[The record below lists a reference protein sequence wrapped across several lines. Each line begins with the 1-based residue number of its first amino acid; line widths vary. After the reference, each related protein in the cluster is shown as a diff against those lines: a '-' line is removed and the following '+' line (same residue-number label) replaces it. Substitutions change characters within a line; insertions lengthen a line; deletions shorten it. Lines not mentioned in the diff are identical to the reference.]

1 MCWQR
6 RGFAGNRGILAA
18 MDAPSSA
25 DGSGAATAADSESP
39 ESPPGAGAGELP
51 PYRYNAQMAN
61 EIELRWQE
69 RWRSQG
75 TYHTPLRPMA
85 SAPRGPKLNG
95 PPADSHDADARKLF
109 IMDMFPYP
117 SGSGLHVGHPLG
129 YIGTDVYARFKRM
142 CGYVVLHPMGYD
154 AFGLPAE
161 EHARQ
166 TGEHPRIN
174 TEQNIANMSRQ
185 LARLGLGHDDQRSL
199 ATTDVEY
206 YRWTQWIF
214 LQIFNSWYDSEVHK
228 ARPIAELIELFE
240 TGRKATTSGASW
252 GDMDDV
258 ERRIELDE
266 HRLAYLGEAPVNWCP
281 ALGTVL
287 ANEEVTNEG
296 RSDRG
301 NHPVFRR
308 PMKQW
313 MMRIT
318 AYADRLLADLDR
330 VDWFESVKIMQRNW
344 IGRSEGAV
352 ISFATEAVPDGSGP
366 AIEVFTTRPD
376 TIYGTTAMLLAPE
389 HPLVDKLVA
398 DEWPSGTD
406 PRLTGGAATPREAL
420 SAYRAQA
427 AAMTDLQRQTER
439 DKTGVWL
446 GVNCHVPTTGEPV
459 PVFVADYVLIDYG
472 TGAVMSVPGEDQ
484 RDWDFSEKFGLPIMR
499 TVAPPPDFDGE
510 AYDGPGLAVNSDFL
524 NGMAKA
530 DAIEAICDWL
540 EDQGCG
546 RRTVTYKLRDW
557 LFSRQRYWGE
567 PIPIVFDE
575 TGLPLAVPES
585 QLPVELPELIDWAPR
600 ALDESSDPEPPLGR
614 ATEWAIATY
623 DLGDGERTYSRELS
637 TMPQWAGSCWYYLR
651 YLDPTND
658 DVLVDPDVER
668 YWMADAAGGV
678 GGVDLYVGGV
688 EHAVLHLLYARFWHK
703 VLYDLGHV
711 SGPEPFGR
719 LYNQGYIQAAAY
731 QDERGVYVEASEV
744 VERDGKFFHEDSE
757 VTRHFGKMGKSLR
770 NAVTPDDIYGAY
782 GADTLRT
789 YEMFMGP
796 LDQGR
801 PWETHSVI
809 GSHRLLQRVWR
820 NLVDEQTGELS
831 VSETEPDA
839 DLERLLH
846 RTIASV
852 TDAMSDLRFNSAIAR
867 ITELN
872 NELTRRGG
880 PTPRPVADVLVRL
893 LAPLV
898 PHLAEELWEKLGK
911 SETVV
916 YATFPQAD
924 PALLVAETIEVPVQV
939 NGKVRSRITVDAAIS
954 NDDLQ
959 AAALA
964 DERIA
969 QLTAGNDIRRVVT
982 VPGKLVNI
990 VLA

>member
-1 MCWQR
+1 
-6 RGFAGNRGILAA
+6 
-18 MDAPSSA
+18 
-25 DGSGAATAADSESP
+25 
-39 ESPPGAGAGELP
+39 
-51 PYRYNAQMAN
+51 
-61 EIELRWQE
+61 
-69 RWRSQG
+69 
-75 TYHTPLRPMA
+75 
-85 SAPRGPKLNG
+85 
-95 PPADSHDADARKLF
+95 
-109 IMDMFPYP
+109 MDMFPYP

-214 LQIFNSWYDSEVHK
+214 LQIFNSWYDTEADK

-344 IGRSEGAV
+344 IGRSEGAF

-406 PRLTGGAATPREAL
+406 PRWTGGAATPREAL

-614 ATEWAIATY
+614 ATEWATATY

-744 VERDGKFFHEDSE
+744 VERDGKFFHKDSE

-898 PHLAEELWEKLGK
+898 PHLAEELWEKLGHN
-911 SETVV
+911 ETVV

>member
-1 MCWQR
+1 MSGR
-6 RGFAGNRGILAA
+6 RGILAA

-25 DGSGAATAADSESP
+25 DGSAAAPTAESESQP
-39 ESPPGAGAGELP
+39 SAAGELP

-69 RWRSQG
+69 RWRVEG

-85 SAPRGPKLNG
+85 SAPRGPQLSG
-95 PPADSHDADARKLF
+95 SPAHQKKLF

-214 LQIFNSWYDSEVHK
+214 LQIFNSWYDSEADK

-252 GDMDDV
+252 GDMNDV
-258 ERRIELDE
+258 ERRLELDE

-344 IGRSEGAV
+344 IGRSEGAF
-352 ISFATEAVPDGSGP
+352 ISFAAEAGRADAAGPGP

-406 PRLTGGAATPREAL
+406 PRWTGGAATPREAL
-420 SAYRAQA
+420 DAYRATA

-446 GVNCHVPTTGEPV
+446 GVSCHVPTTGKPV

-484 RDWDFSEKFGLPIMR
+484 RDWDFSVKFGLPIMR

-540 EDQGCG
+540 EDHGCG

-567 PIPIVFDE
+567 PFPIVFDE

-614 ATEWAIATY
+614 ATQWATATY

-668 YWMADAAGGV
+668 YWMADEAGGV

-770 NAVTPDDIYGAY
+770 NAVTPDDIYSAY

-820 NLVDEQTGELS
+820 NLVDEHTGELT
-831 VSETEPDA
+831 VSQTEPDA
-839 DLERLLH
+839 DLERMLH
-846 RTIASV
+846 HTIASV

-880 PTPRPVADVLVRL
+880 PTPRPIADVLVRL

-898 PHLAEELWEKLGK
+898 PHLAEELWEKLGHA
-911 SETVV
+911 ETVV
-916 YATFPQAD
+916 YAPFPQAD

-969 QLTAGNDIRRVVT
+969 QLTASNDIRRVVT

>member
-1 MCWQR
+1 
-6 RGFAGNRGILAA
+6 
-18 MDAPSSA
+18 
-25 DGSGAATAADSESP
+25 
-39 ESPPGAGAGELP
+39 
-51 PYRYNAQMAN
+51 MAN

-69 RWRSQG
+69 RWRAEG
-75 TYHTPLRPMA
+75 TYRTPNPGT
-85 SAPRGPKLNG
+85 S
-95 PPADSHDADARKLF
+95 PADPATNKNKLF

-166 TGEHPRIN
+166 TGEHPRVN

-199 ATTDVEY
+199 ATTDVAY

-214 LQIFNSWYDSEVHK
+214 LQIFNSWYDTDAQR

-240 TGRKATTSGASW
+240 KGQKATTSGAVWAGMS
-252 GDMDDV
+252 DV
-258 ERRIELDE
+258 ERRTELDE

-330 VDWFESVKIMQRNW
+330 VDWFESVKLMQRNW
-344 IGRSEGAV
+344 IGRSEGAY
-352 ISFATEAVPDGSGP
+352 ISFATDAEPGSSGPAISNANSSGP

-389 HPLVDKLVA
+389 HPLVDELVA
-398 DEWPSGTD
+398 DVWPSGTD
-406 PRLTGGAATPREAL
+406 QRWTGGAATPREAL
-420 SAYRAQA
+420 DAYRAQA

-446 GVNCHVPTTGEPV
+446 GVNCRVPTSGAPV

-484 RDWDFSEKFGLPIMR
+484 RDWDFSVRFGLPIMR
-499 TVAPPPDFDGE
+499 TVQPPPDFDGE
-510 AYDGPGLAVNSDFL
+510 AYDGPGPAINSDFL
-524 NGMAKA
+524 NGLEKA
-530 DAIEAICDWL
+530 DAIDAICGWL
-540 EDQGCG
+540 DERGCG

-567 PIPIVFDE
+567 PFPIVFDE
-575 TGLPLAVPES
+575 TGLALAVPES
-585 QLPVELPELIDWAPR
+585 ELPVELPELIDWAPR
-600 ALDESSDPEPPLGR
+600 ALDESSEPEPPLGR
-614 ATEWAIATY
+614 ATEWATATY
-623 DLGDGERTYSRELS
+623 DLGDGARTYRRELS

-651 YLDPTND
+651 YLDPAND
-658 DVLVDPDVER
+658 EALVNPEVER
-668 YWMADAAGGV
+668 YWMADPDGGV

-731 QDERGVYVEASEV
+731 QDSRGVYVEASEV
-744 VERDGKFFHEDSE
+744 VERDGTFFWGDVE

-770 NAVTPDDIYGAY
+770 NAVTPDDIYSAY

-820 NLVDEQTGELS
+820 SLVDEETGEIT
-831 VSETEPDA
+831 VADVEPDA
-839 DLERLLH
+839 DLERLVH
-846 RTIASV
+846 RTIDAV

-880 PTPRPVADVLVRL
+880 ATPRSVADVLVRL

-898 PHLAEELWEKLGK
+898 PHLAEELWSKLGNTT
-911 SETVV
+911 TVV
-916 YATFPQAD
+916 YAPFPQAD
-924 PALLVAETIEVPVQV
+924 PALLAAELIEVPVQV
-939 NGKVRSRITVDAAIS
+939 NGKVRSRITVDAGIS
-954 NDDLQ
+954 PADLE
-959 AAALA
+959 AAAKA

-969 QLTAGNDIRRVVT
+969 QLTAGADIRRVVT

>member
-1 MCWQR
+1 
-6 RGFAGNRGILAA
+6 
-18 MDAPSSA
+18 
-25 DGSGAATAADSESP
+25 
-39 ESPPGAGAGELP
+39 
-51 PYRYNAQMAN
+51 MAN

-69 RWRSQG
+69 RWRADG

-85 SAPRGPKLNG
+85 SASRGPKLNG

-129 YIGTDVYARFKRM
+129 YIGTDVYARFMRM

-214 LQIFNSWYDSEVHK
+214 LQIFNSWYDTEADK

-252 GDMDDV
+252 GGMDDV

-344 IGRSEGAV
+344 IGRSEGAF
-352 ISFATEAVPDGSGP
+352 ISFAAEAVPDGSGL

-406 PRLTGGAATPREAL
+406 PRWTGSAATPREAL

-484 RDWDFSEKFGLPIMR
+484 RDWDFSENFGLPIMR

-510 AYDGPGLAVNSDFL
+510 AYDGSGLAVNSDFL

-540 EDQGCG
+540 EDRGCG

-614 ATEWAIATY
+614 ATQWATATY

-744 VERDGKFFHEDSE
+744 VERDGKFFHKDNE

-839 DLERLLH
+839 DLERMLH

-872 NELTRRGG
+872 NELTRRGE

-916 YATFPQAD
+916 YAPFPQAD

-969 QLTAGNDIRRVVT
+969 QLTADNDIRRVVT

>member
-1 MCWQR
+1 MS
-6 RGFAGNRGILAA
+6 
-18 MDAPSSA
+18 APASA
-25 DGSGAATAADSESP
+25 DGAVAQSDVASDAAS
-39 ESPPGAGAGELP
+39 ELP
-51 PYRYNAQMAN
+51 PYRYNAEMAN

-69 RWRSQG
+69 RWRADG
-75 TYHTPLRPMA
+75 TYRTPNPNGSSAA
-85 SAPRGPKLNG
+85 S
-95 PPADSHDADARKLF
+95 PAGKHKLF

-142 CGYVVLHPMGYD
+142 CGWTVLHPMGYD

-166 TGEHPRIN
+166 TGEHPRVN

-214 LQIFNSWYDSEVHK
+214 LQIFNSWYDTESDR
-228 ARPIAELIELFE
+228 ARPISELIERFE
-240 TGRKATTSGASW
+240 SGRTTTTTGAAWAG
-252 GDMDDV
+252 MNDV
-258 ERRIELDE
+258 ERRLELDR

-330 VDWFESVKIMQRNW
+330 VNWPESVKIMQRNW
-344 IGRSEGAV
+344 IGRSEGAF
-352 ISFATEAVPDGSGP
+352 ISFAVDTDTAGPAGSGP
-366 AIEVFTTRPD
+366 GTAGPSIEVFTTRPD

-389 HPLVDKLVA
+389 HPLVDQLVA
-398 DEWPSGTD
+398 DEWPPGTD
-406 PRLTGGAATPREAL
+406 PRWTGGATTPREAL
-420 SAYRAQA
+420 DAYRAQA

-446 GVNCHVPTTGEPV
+446 GVNCVVPTTGDPV

-484 RDWDFSEKFGLPIMR
+484 RDWDFSVKFGLPIMR
-499 TVAPPPDFDGE
+499 TVQPPPDLDGTAFDGE
-510 AYDGPGLAVNSDFL
+510 AYDGEGVAINSDFL
-524 NGMAKA
+524 NGLEKA
-530 DAIEAICDWL
+530 DAIGVICDWL
-540 EDQGCG
+540 SERGCG

-567 PIPIVFDE
+567 PFPIVFDE
-575 TGLPLAVPES
+575 TGLALAVPES
-585 QLPVELPELIDWAPR
+585 ELPVELPELIDWAPR
-600 ALDESSDPEPPLGR
+600 ALDESSEPEPPLGR
-614 ATEWAIATY
+614 ATEWATASY
-623 DLGDGERTYSRELS
+623 DLGDGERAYRRELS

-658 DVLVDPDVER
+658 EVLVDPEVER
-668 YWMADAAGGV
+668 YWMADPDGGV

-731 QDERGVYVEASEV
+731 QDSRGVYVEASEV
-744 VERDGKFFHEDSE
+744 AERDGKFFWGDVE

-770 NAVTPDDIYGAY
+770 NAVTPDDIYSAY

-820 NLVDEQTGELS
+820 NLVDEQTGALT
-831 VSETEPDA
+831 VADVDPDA
-839 DLERLLH
+839 DLQRWVH
-846 RTIASV
+846 RTIAAV

-872 NELTRRGG
+872 NELTRRGDV
-880 PTPRPVADVLVRL
+880 TPRWVADVLVRL

-898 PHLAEELWEKLGK
+898 PHLAEELWSKLGNTT
-911 SETVV
+911 TVV
-916 YATFPQAD
+916 YAPFPQSD
-924 PALLVAETIEVPVQV
+924 PSMLVAEVIEVPVQV
-939 NGKVRSRITVDAAIS
+939 NGKVRSRISVDADIS
-954 NDDLQ
+954 PEDLE
-959 AAALA
+959 AAAKA
-964 DERIA
+964 DDRIA
-969 QLTAGNDIRRVVT
+969 QLTAGSDIRRVVT

>member
-1 MCWQR
+1 MSGR
-6 RGFAGNRGILAA
+6 RGILAA

-25 DGSGAATAADSESP
+25 DGSAAAPIAESESQP
-39 ESPPGAGAGELP
+39 SAAGELP

-69 RWRSQG
+69 RWRVEG

-85 SAPRGPKLNG
+85 SAPRGPQLSG
-95 PPADSHDADARKLF
+95 SPAHQKKLF

-214 LQIFNSWYDSEVHK
+214 LQIFNSWYDSEADR

-258 ERRIELDE
+258 ERRLELDE

-318 AYADRLLADLDR
+318 AYADRLLADLNR

-344 IGRSEGAV
+344 IGRSEGAF
-352 ISFATEAVPDGSGP
+352 ISFATEAGSADAAGPGP

-406 PRLTGGAATPREAL
+406 PRWTGGAATPREAL
-420 SAYRAQA
+420 DAYRATA

-446 GVNCHVPTTGEPV
+446 GVSCHVPTTGKPV

-499 TVAPPPDFDGE
+499 TVAAPPDFDGE
-510 AYDGPGLAVNSDFL
+510 AYDGPGPAINSDFL
-524 NGMAKA
+524 NGMVKA

-540 EDQGCG
+540 EDHDCG

-567 PIPIVFDE
+567 PFPIVFDE

-614 ATEWAIATY
+614 ATQWATAAY

-668 YWMADAAGGV
+668 YWMADEAGGV

-744 VERDGKFFHEDSE
+744 VERDGKFFWDGSE

-770 NAVTPDDIYGAY
+770 NAVTPDDIYSAY

-820 NLVDEQTGELS
+820 NLVDEQTGELT
-831 VSETEPDA
+831 VSQTEPDA
-839 DLERLLH
+839 DLERMLH
-846 RTIASV
+846 HTIASV

-898 PHLAEELWEKLGK
+898 PHLAEELWEKLGHA
-911 SETVV
+911 ETVV
-916 YATFPQAD
+916 YAPFPQAD

-969 QLTAGNDIRRVVT
+969 QLTASNDIRRVVT

>member
-1 MCWQR
+1 M
-6 RGFAGNRGILAA
+6 N
-18 MDAPSSA
+18 APASASS
-25 DGSGAATAADSESP
+25 SGAGTAAETEFSP
-39 ESPPGAGAGELP
+39 SGADELP

-61 EIELRWQE
+61 EIELRWQAQ
-69 RWRSQG
+69 WRADG
-75 TYHTPLRPMA
+75 TYHTPNP
-85 SAPRGPKLNG
+85 SGPLAG
-95 PPADSHDADARKLF
+95 PQNPDALKLF

-142 CGYVVLHPMGYD
+142 SGYVVLHPMGYD

-174 TEQNIANMSRQ
+174 TEQNIATMSRQ
-185 LARLGLGHDDQRSL
+185 LSRLGLGHDDRRSL
-199 ATTDVEY
+199 ATTDIEY

-214 LQIFNSWYDSEVHK
+214 VQIFNSWYDTETDC

-240 TGRKATTSGASW
+240 SGQRATADGTAW
-252 GDMDDV
+252 ALMTET
-258 ERRIELDE
+258 ERRVELDRY
-266 HRLAYLGEAPVNWCP
+266 RLAYLGEAPVNWCP

-287 ANEEVTNEG
+287 ANEEVTADG
-296 RSDRG
+296 RSERG

-308 PMKQW
+308 PLKQW

-330 VDWFESVKIMQRNW
+330 LDWPESVKIMQRNW
-344 IGRSEGAV
+344 IGRSEGAL
-352 ISFATEAVPDGSGP
+352 ISFATDAGPDV
-366 AIEVFTTRPD
+366 AVFTTRPD

-389 HPLVDKLVA
+389 HPLADKLVA
-398 DEWPSGTD
+398 DRWPSSTD
-406 PRLTGGAATPREAL
+406 PRWIGDAATPREAL
-420 SAYRAQA
+420 EAYRAHA
-427 AAMTDLQRQTER
+427 AAMSDLQRQENR

-446 GVNCHVPTTGEPV
+446 GVNCIVPTTGESV

-484 RDWDFSEKFGLPIMR
+484 RDWDFSEQFGLPIVR
-499 TVAPPPDFDGE
+499 TVQPPPDYEPKAYVGE
-510 AYDGPGLAVNSDFL
+510 GPAINSSFL
-524 NGMAKA
+524 NGMGSAEAKA
-530 DAIEAICDWL
+530 AICDWL
-540 EDQGCG
+540 EANGHG
-546 RRTVTYKLRDW
+546 SRTVTYKLRDW

-567 PIPIVFDE
+567 PFPIVFDE

-585 QLPVELPELIDWAPR
+585 ELPVVLPELIDWAPR
-600 ALDESSDPEPPLGR
+600 SLDESSDPEPPLGR
-614 ATEWAIATY
+614 STEWVTATY
-623 DLGDGERTYSRELS
+623 DLGDGERTYRRELS

-658 DVLVDPDVER
+658 EVLVDPDVER
-668 YWMADAAGGV
+668 YWMTDAAGGV

-711 SGPEPFGR
+711 GGPEPFGR

-731 QDERGVYVEASEV
+731 QDQRGVYIEASEV
-744 VERDGKFFHEDSE
+744 DERDGKFFHGDVE

-820 NLVDEQTGELS
+820 NLVDEETGALTVSDVEL
-831 VSETEPDA
+831 DA
-839 DLERLLH
+839 DLERWVH
-846 RTIASV
+846 RTITAV

-898 PHLAEELWEKLGK
+898 PHLAEELWSKLGN
-911 SETVV
+911 TTTIV
-916 YATFPQAD
+916 YAPFPVAD
-924 PALLVAETIEVPVQV
+924 PTLLAAEVIEVPVQI
-939 NGKVRSRITVDAAIS
+939 NGKLRSRITVDAAIS
-954 NDDLQ
+954 TADLE

-964 DERIA
+964 DERIS
-969 QLTAGNDIRRVVT
+969 QLTADTDIRRVVT

>member
-1 MCWQR
+1 M
-6 RGFAGNRGILAA
+6 
-18 MDAPSSA
+18 
-25 DGSGAATAADSESP
+25 
-39 ESPPGAGAGELP
+39 
-51 PYRYNAQMAN
+51 AQD
-61 EIELRWQE
+61 IELRWQE
-69 RWRSQG
+69 RWRRDG
-75 TYHTPLRPMA
+75 TYHTPNPSGPLANGRLGDGAPSGETGRP
-85 SAPRGPKLNG
+85 KI
-95 PPADSHDADARKLF
+95 F

-129 YIGTDVYARFKRM
+129 YIGTDVFARFKRM
-142 CGYVVLHPMGYD
+142 TGYVVLHPMGYD

-166 TGEHPRIN
+166 TGEHPRTN
-174 TEQNIANMSRQ
+174 TERNIATMSRQ
-185 LARLGLGHDDQRSL
+185 LARLGLGHDDRRTV

-214 LQIFNSWYDSEVHK
+214 LQIFNSWYDAEADR
-228 ARPIAELIELFE
+228 ARPVSELIERFE
-240 TGRKATTSGASW
+240 KGEAATVGAMSW
-252 GDMDDV
+252 AEMDDV
-258 ERRIELDE
+258 ARRTELDH

-287 ANEEVTNEG
+287 ANEEVTGDG
-296 RSDRG
+296 RSERG

-308 PMKQW
+308 PLRQW

-330 VDWFESVKIMQRNW
+330 LDWTDSIKLMQRNW
-344 IGRSEGAV
+344 IGRSEGAL
-352 ISFATEAVPDGSGP
+352 IRFATDSGP
-366 AIEVFTTRPD
+366 DVEVFTTRPD

-389 HPLVDKLVA
+389 HPLADELVA
-398 DEWPSGTD
+398 NEWPHGTN
-406 PRLTGGAATPREAL
+406 PRWTGGAATPRDAL
-420 SAYRAQA
+420 RAYRERASN
-427 AAMTDLQRQTER
+427 MTDLQRQENR

-446 GVNCHVPTTGEPV
+446 GANCRVPTTGEPV
-459 PVFVADYVLIDYG
+459 PVFVADYVLTDYG

-484 RDWDFSEKFGLPIMR
+484 RDWDFSVRFGLRIVR
-499 TVAPPPDFDGE
+499 TVQPPAEYSGE
-510 AYDGPGLAVNSDFL
+510 AYTGPGQAINSGFL
-524 NGMAKA
+524 DGMEMAEAKA
-530 DAIEAICDWL
+530 AINDWL
-540 EDQGCG
+540 EANGHG
-546 RRTVTYKLRDW
+546 KRTVTYKLRDW

-567 PIPIVFDE
+567 PFPIVYDE

-585 QLPVELPELIDWAPR
+585 ELPVKLPELSDWAPR
-600 ALDESSDPEPPLGR
+600 ALDEASDPEPPLGR
-614 ATEWAIATY
+614 AAEWVEARY
-623 DLGDGERTYSRELS
+623 DLGDGKRTYRRELN

-668 YWMADAAGGV
+668 YWMTDAAGGV

-731 QDERGVYVEASEV
+731 QDERGSYVEASEV
-744 VERDGKFFHEDSE
+744 AERDGGFWHGDAP
-757 VTRHFGKMGKSLR
+757 VTRRYGKMGKSLR
-770 NAVTPDDIYGAY
+770 NAVTPDDIYSAY
-782 GADTLRT
+782 GADTLRL

-801 PWETHSVI
+801 PWEPHSVI

-820 NLVDEQTGELS
+820 NLVDENTGSLT
-831 VSETEPDA
+831 VTDTLADA
-839 DLERLLH
+839 ELERQVH
-846 RTIASV
+846 RTIAAV

-872 NELTRRGG
+872 NELTVRSG
-880 PTPRPVADVLVRL
+880 PTPRPVSDVLVRL
-893 LAPLV
+893 LAPLA
-898 PHLAEELWEKLGK
+898 PHFAEELWSMLGH
-911 SETVV
+911 SDSVV

-924 PALLVAETIEVPVQV
+924 PALVAADVIEVPVQV
-939 NGKVRSRITVDAAIS
+939 NGKVRSRIVVDADAS
-954 NDDLQ
+954 PADLE

-964 DERIA
+964 DGRIA
-969 QLTAGNDIRRVVT
+969 QLADGAEIRRVVT

>member
-1 MCWQR
+1 
-6 RGFAGNRGILAA
+6 
-18 MDAPSSA
+18 
-25 DGSGAATAADSESP
+25 
-39 ESPPGAGAGELP
+39 
-51 PYRYNAQMAN
+51 
-61 EIELRWQE
+61 
-69 RWRSQG
+69 
-75 TYHTPLRPMA
+75 
-85 SAPRGPKLNG
+85 
-95 PPADSHDADARKLF
+95 
-109 IMDMFPYP
+109 MFPYP

-166 TGEHPRIN
+166 TGEHPRSN
-174 TEQNIANMSRQ
+174 TEQNIATMSRQ
-185 LARLGLGHDDQRSL
+185 LARLGLGHDDRRTL

-214 LQIFNSWYDSEVHK
+214 VQIFTSWYDTQTDR
-228 ARPIAELIELFE
+228 ARPIAELVELFE
-240 TGRKATTSGASW
+240 TGQRATTGGIGWAEMSEI
-252 GDMDDV
+252 
-258 ERRIELDE
+258 ERRVELDG

-287 ANEEVTNEG
+287 ANEEVTAEG
-296 RSDRG
+296 RSERG

-308 PMKQW
+308 PLKQW

-330 VDWFESVKIMQRNW
+330 LDWPESVKIMQRNW
-344 IGRSEGAV
+344 IGRSEGAAV
-352 ISFATEAVPDGSGP
+352 SFATADGAHASGSV
-366 AIEVFTTRPD
+366 IDVFTTRPD

-389 HPLVDKLVA
+389 HPLA
-398 DEWPSGTD
+398 DELVCDQWPPDTD
-406 PRLTGGAATPREAL
+406 LRWTGSAATPREAL
-420 SAYRAQA
+420 QAYRARA
-427 AAMTDLQRQTER
+427 AAMSDLQRQEHR

-446 GVNCHVPTTGEPV
+446 GVNCIVPTTGEPV
-459 PVFVADYVLIDYG
+459 PVFVADYVLTDYG

-484 RDWDFSEKFGLPIMR
+484 RDWDFSEQFGLPIVR
-499 TVAPPPDFDGE
+499 TVEPPPD
-510 AYDGPGLAVNSDFL
+510 YDGKAYVGEGPAINSGFL
-524 NGMAKA
+524 NGMQMNEAKA
-530 DAIEAICDWL
+530 AICDWL
-540 EDQGCG
+540 EAHGHG
-546 RRTVTYKLRDW
+546 SRTVTYKLRDW

-567 PIPIVFDE
+567 PFPIVFDE

-585 QLPVELPELIDWAPR
+585 ELPVVLPELIDWAPR
-600 ALDESSDPEPPLGR
+600 SLDEASEPEPPLGR
-614 ATEWAIATY
+614 ATEWVTAVY
-623 DLGDGERTYSRELS
+623 DLGDGERTYRRELS

-658 DVLVDPDVER
+658 EVLVDPEVER
-668 YWMADAAGGV
+668 YWMTDTAGGV

-711 SGPEPFGR
+711 RGPEPFGR

-731 QDERGVYVEASEV
+731 QDQRGVYVEASEV
-744 VERDGKFFHEDSE
+744 VERDGRFFHGEAE
-757 VTRHFGKMGKSLR
+757 VSRHFGKMGKSLR
-770 NAVTPDDIYGAY
+770 NAVTPDDIYGAF

-820 NLVDEQTGELS
+820 NLVDEQTGEAT
-831 VSETEPDA
+831 VADAEPDA
-839 DLERLLH
+839 DLERWMH
-846 RTIASV
+846 RTISAV
-852 TDAMSDLRFNSAIAR
+852 TEAMSGLRFNSAIAR

-898 PHLAEELWEKLGK
+898 PHLAEELWHKLGNTT
-911 SETVV
+911 TVV
-916 YATFPQAD
+916 YAPFPVAD
-924 PALLVAETIEVPVQV
+924 PALLAAEIIEVPVQV

-954 NDDLQ
+954 PGDLE
-959 AAALA
+959 AAAIA
-964 DERIA
+964 DDRIA
-969 QLTAGNDIRRVVT
+969 ELIDGSDIRRVVT

-990 VLA
+990 VLG

>member
-1 MCWQR
+1 M
-6 RGFAGNRGILAA
+6 N
-18 MDAPSSA
+18 APASA
-25 DGSGAATAADSESP
+25 YRSGAATAADSESP
-39 ESPPGAGAGELP
+39 ESAAESGGDELP
-51 PYRYNAQMAN
+51 PYRYNAEMAN
-61 EIELRWQE
+61 EIEMRWQA
-69 RWRSQG
+69 RWCADG
-75 TYHTPLRPMA
+75 TYHTPNPSGPLAGSMDGLADDRP
-85 SAPRGPKLNG
+85 
-95 PPADSHDADARKLF
+95 KLF

-142 CGYVVLHPMGYD
+142 SGYVVLHPMGFD

-166 TGEHPRIN
+166 TGEHPRTN
-174 TEQNIANMSRQ
+174 TEQNIATMSRQ
-185 LARLGLGHDDQRSL
+185 LSRLGLGHDDRRSL

-214 LQIFNSWYDSEVHK
+214 VQIFNSWYDTETDC

-240 TGRKATTSGASW
+240 SGQRATADGTAW
-252 GDMDDV
+252 ALMTET
-258 ERRIELDE
+258 ERRVELDRY
-266 HRLAYLGEAPVNWCP
+266 RLAYLGEAPVNWCP

-287 ANEEVTNEG
+287 ANEEVTADG
-296 RSDRG
+296 RSERG
-301 NHPVFRR
+301 NHLVFRR
-308 PMKQW
+308 PLKQW

-330 VDWFESVKIMQRNW
+330 LDWPESVKIMQRNW
-344 IGRSEGAV
+344 IGRSEGAL
-352 ISFATEAVPDGSGP
+352 ISFAADAGPDV
-366 AIEVFTTRPD
+366 EVFTTRPD

-389 HPLVDKLVA
+389 HPLADKLVA
-398 DEWPSGTD
+398 DRWPSSTD
-406 PRLTGGAATPREAL
+406 PRWTGDAATPREAL
-420 SAYRAQA
+420 EAYRAHA
-427 AAMTDLQRQTER
+427 AAMSDLQRQENR

-446 GVNCHVPTTGEPV
+446 GVNCIVPTTGEPV
-459 PVFVADYVLIDYG
+459 PVFVADFVLIDYG

-484 RDWDFSEKFGLPIMR
+484 RDWDFSEQFGLPIVR
-499 TVAPPPDFDGE
+499 TVQPPPDYEPKAYVGE
-510 AYDGPGLAVNSDFL
+510 GPAINSSFL
-524 NGMAKA
+524 NGMGSAEAKA
-530 DAIEAICDWL
+530 AICDWL
-540 EDQGCG
+540 EANGHG
-546 RRTVTYKLRDW
+546 SRTVTYKLRDW

-567 PIPIVFDE
+567 PFPIVFDE

-585 QLPVELPELIDWAPR
+585 ELPVVLPELIDWAPR
-600 ALDESSDPEPPLGR
+600 SLDESSDPEPPLGR
-614 ATEWAIATY
+614 ATEWVTATY
-623 DLGDGERTYSRELS
+623 DLGDGERTYRRELS

-658 DVLVDPDVER
+658 EVLVDPDVER
-668 YWMADAAGGV
+668 YWMTDAAGGV

-711 SGPEPFGR
+711 GGPEPFGR

-731 QDERGVYVEASEV
+731 QDQRGVYVEASEV
-744 VERDGKFFHEDSE
+744 DERDGKFFHGDSE

-820 NLVDEQTGELS
+820 NLVDEQTGALT
-831 VSETEPDA
+831 VPDDEPDA
-839 DLERLLH
+839 DLERWVH
-846 RTIASV
+846 RTIAAV

-880 PTPRPVADVLVRL
+880 PTPRSVADVLVRL

-898 PHLAEELWEKLGK
+898 PHLAEELWSKLGNTT
-911 SETVV
+911 TVV
-916 YATFPQAD
+916 YAPFPVAD
-924 PALLVAETIEVPVQV
+924 PALLAAEVIEVPVQV

-954 NDDLQ
+954 TADLET
-959 AAALA
+959 AALA
-964 DERIA
+964 DDRICE
-969 QLTAGNDIRRVVT
+969 LTAGADIRRVVT

-990 VLA
+990 VLV

>member
-1 MCWQR
+1 
-6 RGFAGNRGILAA
+6 
-18 MDAPSSA
+18 
-25 DGSGAATAADSESP
+25 
-39 ESPPGAGAGELP
+39 
-51 PYRYNAQMAN
+51 MAN

-69 RWRSQG
+69 RWRADG
-75 TYHTPLRPMA
+75 TYRT
-85 SAPRGPKLNG
+85 LNPTG
-95 PPADSHDADARKLF
+95 PPADPNVGARKLF

-142 CGYVVLHPMGYD
+142 CGYAVLHPMGYD

-166 TGEHPRIN
+166 TGEHPRVN

-214 LQIFNSWYDSEVHK
+214 LQIFNSWYDTTSDR
-228 ARPIAELIELFE
+228 ARPISELISQFE
-240 TGRKATTSGASW
+240 TGRRATTTGAAW
-252 GDMDDV
+252 ADMSDV

-344 IGRSEGAV
+344 IGRSEGAF
-352 ISFATEAVPDGSGP
+352 ISFATEAGHAGPDGAGPGNSGP
-366 AIEVFTTRPD
+366 VIEVFTTRPD

-389 HPLVDKLVA
+389 HPLVDELVA
-398 DEWPSGTD
+398 DEWPPGTD
-406 PRLTGGAATPREAL
+406 PRWTGGAATPREAL
-420 SAYRAQA
+420 DTYRAQA

-446 GVNCHVPTTGEPV
+446 GVNCMVPTTGDSV
-459 PVFVADYVLIDYG
+459 PAFVADYVLIDYG

-484 RDWDFSEKFGLPIMR
+484 RDWDFSVKFGLPIMR
-499 TVAPPPDFDGE
+499 TVQPPPNSDGTAFEGE
-510 AYDGPGLAVNSDFL
+510 AYDGPGPAINSDFL
-524 NGMAKA
+524 NGLQKT
-530 DAIEAICDWL
+530 DAIDVICDWL
-540 EDQGCG
+540 EERGCG

-567 PIPIVFDE
+567 PFPIVFDE
-575 TGLPLAVPES
+575 TGLALAVPES
-585 QLPVELPELIDWAPR
+585 ELPVELPELIDWAPR
-600 ALDESSDPEPPLGR
+600 ALDESSEPEPPLGR
-614 ATEWAIATY
+614 ATEWATATY
-623 DLGDGERTYSRELS
+623 DLGDGERTYRRELS

-658 DVLVDPDVER
+658 DALVDPEVER
-668 YWMADAAGGV
+668 YWMADPEGGV

-731 QDERGVYVEASEV
+731 QDSRGVYVEASEV
-744 VERDGKFFHEDSE
+744 VERGGKFFWGDAE

-820 NLVDEQTGELS
+820 NLVDEQTGELT
-831 VSETEPDA
+831 VADVEPDA
-839 DLERLLH
+839 DLLRRVH
-846 RTIASV
+846 RTVAAV
-852 TDAMSDLRFNSAIAR
+852 TDAMADLRFNSAIAR

-880 PTPRPVADVLVRL
+880 PTPRSVADVLVRL

-898 PHLAEELWEKLGK
+898 PHLAEELWSKLGY
-911 SETVV
+911 STTVV
-916 YATFPQAD
+916 YAQFPQAD
-924 PALLVAETIEVPVQV
+924 PALLAAEVIEVPVQV
-939 NGKVRSRITVDAAIS
+939 NGKVRSRITVDADIS
-954 NDDLQ
+954 PDDLE
-959 AAALA
+959 AAAKA
-964 DERIA
+964 DDRIA
-969 QLTAGNDIRRVVT
+969 ELTAGSDVRRVVT

>member
-1 MCWQR
+1 
-6 RGFAGNRGILAA
+6 
-18 MDAPSSA
+18 
-25 DGSGAATAADSESP
+25 
-39 ESPPGAGAGELP
+39 
-51 PYRYNAQMAN
+51 MAY
-61 EIELRWQE
+61 EIELRWQA
-69 RWRSQG
+69 RWQADG
-75 TYHTPLRPMA
+75 TYRAPLRPTP
-85 SAPRGPKLNG
+85 SAANKN
-95 PPADSHDADARKLF
+95 KLF

-174 TEQNIANMSRQ
+174 TERNIANMSRQ

-214 LQIFNSWYDSEVHK
+214 LQIFNSWYDAEAQR

-240 TGRKATTSGASW
+240 NGQKATTSGAAW
-252 GDMDDV
+252 AEMNDV
-258 ERRIELDE
+258 ERRTELDE

-344 IGRSEGAV
+344 IGRSEGAY
-352 ISFATEAVPDGSGP
+352 ISFATGDEPVEPGRGEPGP

-389 HPLVDKLVA
+389 HPLVDELVA
-398 DEWPSGTD
+398 DEWPPDAD
-406 PRLTGGAATPREAL
+406 PRWTGGAASPREAL
-420 SAYRAQA
+420 DAYRAQA

-446 GVNCHVPTTGEPV
+446 GVNCRVPTTGEPV

-484 RDWDFSEKFGLPIMR
+484 RDWDFSKSFGLPIMR
-499 TVAPPPDFDGE
+499 TVQPPPTFDGE
-510 AYDGPGLAVNSDFL
+510 AYDGPGPAINSDFL
-524 NGMAKA
+524 NGLDKA
-530 DAIEAICDWL
+530 EAIDAICDWL
-540 EDQGCG
+540 EARDCG

-567 PIPIVFDE
+567 PFPIVFDE

-585 QLPVELPELIDWAPR
+585 ELPVELPELIDWAPR
-600 ALDESSDPEPPLGR
+600 ALDESSEPEPPLGR
-614 ATEWAIATY
+614 AAEWATAAY
-623 DLGDGERTYSRELS
+623 DLGDGERSYRRELS

-651 YLDPTND
+651 YLDPAND
-658 DVLVDPDVER
+658 DVLVDPEVER
-668 YWMADAAGGV
+668 YWMADSDGGV

-731 QDERGVYVEASEV
+731 QDSRGVYVEASEV
-744 VERDGKFFHEDSE
+744 VERDGKFFWHDAE

-770 NAVTPDDIYGAY
+770 NAVTPDDIYSAY

-820 NLVDEQTGELS
+820 SLVDEQTGELT
-831 VSETEPDA
+831 VADVEPDA
-839 DLERLLH
+839 DLERTVH
-846 RTIASV
+846 RTIDAV
-852 TDAMSDLRFNSAIAR
+852 TEAMSDLRFNSAIAR

-872 NELTRRGG
+872 NELTRRAG
-880 PTPRPVADVLVRL
+880 PTPRAVADVLVRL

-898 PHLAEELWEKLGK
+898 PHLAEELWSKLGNTT
-911 SETVV
+911 TVV
-916 YATFPQAD
+916 YAPFPQAD
-924 PALLVAETIEVPVQV
+924 PALLAAEVIEVPVQV
-939 NGKVRSRITVDAAIS
+939 NGKVRSRITVDAGIS
-954 NDDLQ
+954 PADLE
-959 AAALA
+959 AAAKA

-969 QLTAGNDIRRVVT
+969 RLTAGADIRRVVT

>member
-1 MCWQR
+1 M
-6 RGFAGNRGILAA
+6 RGILAA
-18 MDAPSSA
+18 MDSPPQAVSLDAAPAAESESQQ
-25 DGSGAATAADSESP
+25 SGAD
-39 ESPPGAGAGELP
+39 ELP
-51 PYRYNAQMAN
+51 PCRYNAQMAN

-69 RWRSQG
+69 RWRREG
-75 TYHTPLRPMA
+75 TYRALNPSGPLA
-85 SAPRGPKLNG
+85 SAMDGAPGKQRK
-95 PPADSHDADARKLF
+95 KLF

-214 LQIFNSWYDSEVHK
+214 LQIFNSWYDTESDK
-228 ARPIAELIELFE
+228 ARPIAELIGQFE
-240 TGRKATTSGASW
+240 TGRKATTSGAAW

-258 ERRIELDE
+258 ERRLELDE

-330 VDWFESVKIMQRNW
+330 VNWFESVKIMQRNW
-344 IGRSEGAV
+344 IGRSEGAF
-352 ISFATEAVPDGSGP
+352 ISFATEASDADSAGTGPDDSGP

-389 HPLVDKLVA
+389 HPLVDKIVA
-398 DEWPSGTD
+398 DEWPPGTD
-406 PRLTGGAATPREAL
+406 ARWTGGAATPREAL
-420 SAYRAQA
+420 EAYRAQA
-427 AAMTDLQRQTER
+427 SSMTDLQRQTER

-446 GVNCHVPTTGEPV
+446 GVNCHVPTTGDPV

-484 RDWDFSEKFGLPIMR
+484 RDWDFSVKFGLPIMR

-510 AYDGPGLAVNSDFL
+510 AYDGPGPAVNSDFL
-524 NGMAKA
+524 NGMTKT
-530 DAIEAICDWL
+530 DAIESICDWL
-540 EDQGCG
+540 EDHGCG

-567 PIPIVFDE
+567 PFPIVFDE

-614 ATEWAIATY
+614 ATQWSTATY

-744 VERDGKFFHEDSE
+744 VERDGKFFHGDSE

-831 VSETEPDA
+831 VSQTEPDA
-839 DLERLLH
+839 DLERMLH
-846 RTIASV
+846 HTIASV
-852 TDAMSDLRFNSAIAR
+852 TDAMEDLRFNSAIAR

-872 NELTRRGG
+872 NELTRRGE

-898 PHLAEELWEKLGK
+898 PHLAEELWEKLGHD
-911 SETVV
+911 ETVV
-916 YATFPQAD
+916 YAPFPQAD

-969 QLTAGNDIRRVVT
+969 QHTAGNDIRRVVT

-990 VLA
+990 VVA

>member
-1 MCWQR
+1 M
-6 RGFAGNRGILAA
+6 N
-18 MDAPSSA
+18 APASA
-25 DGSGAATAADSESP
+25 DVAVARSSEAS
-39 ESPPGAGAGELP
+39 ELP
-51 PYRYNAQMAN
+51 PYRYDAEMAN

-69 RWRSQG
+69 RWRADG
-75 TYHTPLRPMA
+75 TYRTPNPKGS
-85 SAPRGPKLNG
+85 SAD
-95 PPADSHDADARKLF
+95 PATDKNKLF

-166 TGEHPRIN
+166 TGEHPRVN
-174 TEQNIANMSRQ
+174 TERNIANMSRQ

-214 LQIFNSWYDSEVHK
+214 LQIFNSWYDAEAQR
-228 ARPIAELIELFE
+228 ARPIAELVELFE
-240 TGRKATTSGASW
+240 TGQKSTTSGAAW
-252 GDMDDV
+252 ADMNDI
-258 ERRIELDE
+258 ERRTELDE

-318 AYADRLLADLDR
+318 SYADRLLADLDR

-344 IGRSEGAV
+344 IGRSEGAY
-352 ISFATEAVPDGSGP
+352 ISFAADVAPGESGADDPDSKSSGP

-389 HPLVDKLVA
+389 HPLVDGLVA
-398 DEWPSGTD
+398 DAWPPDTD
-406 PRLTGGAATPREAL
+406 PRWTGGAATPREAL
-420 SAYRAQA
+420 DAYRAQA

-446 GVNCHVPTTGEPV
+446 GVNCRVPTNGEPV

-484 RDWDFSEKFGLPIMR
+484 RDWDFSVQFGLPIMR
-499 TVAPPPDFDGE
+499 TVQPPPEFGGE
-510 AYDGPGLAVNSDFL
+510 AYDGPGPAINSDFL
-524 NGMAKA
+524 NGLEKA
-530 DAIEAICDWL
+530 EAIDAICDWL
-540 EDQGCG
+540 EERSCG

-567 PIPIVFDE
+567 PFPIVFDE
-575 TGLPLAVPES
+575 TGLPLAVPEAE
-585 QLPVELPELIDWAPR
+585 LPVELPELIDWAPR
-600 ALDESSDPEPPLGR
+600 ALDESSEPEPPLGR
-614 ATEWAIATY
+614 ATEWATATY
-623 DLGDGERTYSRELS
+623 DLGDGERTYRRELS

-658 DVLVDPDVER
+658 DALVDPEVER
-668 YWMADAAGGV
+668 FWMADPDGGV

-731 QDERGVYVEASEV
+731 QDSRGVYVEASEV
-744 VERDGKFFHEDSE
+744 VERDGKFFWGDAE

-770 NAVTPDDIYGAY
+770 NAVTPDDIYSAY

-820 NLVDEQTGELS
+820 SLVDEQTGELA
-831 VSETEPDA
+831 VADVAPDA
-839 DLERLLH
+839 DLERMVH
-846 RTIASV
+846 RTIAAV

-880 PTPRPVADVLVRL
+880 PTPRSVADVLVRL

-898 PHLAEELWEKLGK
+898 PHLAEELWSKLGN
-911 SETVV
+911 STTVV
-916 YATFPQAD
+916 YAPFPQAD
-924 PALLVAETIEVPVQV
+924 PALLAAEVIEVPVQV
-939 NGKVRSRITVDAAIS
+939 NGKVRSRITVDAGIS
-954 NDDLQ
+954 PADLEV
-959 AAALA
+959 AAKA

-969 QLTAGNDIRRVVT
+969 QLTVGADIQRVVT

>member
-1 MCWQR
+1 M
-6 RGFAGNRGILAA
+6 N
-18 MDAPSSA
+18 APASA
-25 DGSGAATAADSESP
+25 DVAVAHSAEGS
-39 ESPPGAGAGELP
+39 ELP
-51 PYRYNAQMAN
+51 PYRYDAEMAN

-69 RWRSQG
+69 RWRADG
-75 TYHTPLRPMA
+75 TYRTPNPTSS
-85 SAPRGPKLNG
+85 SAD
-95 PPADSHDADARKLF
+95 PAAGKNKLF

-166 TGEHPRIN
+166 TGEHPRVN
-174 TEQNIANMSRQ
+174 TERNIANMSRQ

-214 LQIFNSWYDSEVHK
+214 LQIFNSWYDADAQR

-240 TGRKATTSGASW
+240 NGQKATTSGAAW
-252 GDMDDV
+252 ADMTDV
-258 ERRIELDE
+258 ERRTELDE

-318 AYADRLLADLDR
+318 SYADRLLADLDR

-344 IGRSEGAV
+344 IGRSEGAY
-352 ISFATEAVPDGSGP
+352 ISFATEAGPGEAGPDEAGP
-366 AIEVFTTRPD
+366 VIEVFTTRPD

-389 HPLVDKLVA
+389 HPLVDELVA
-398 DEWPSGTD
+398 DEWPPGTD
-406 PRLTGGAATPREAL
+406 QRWTGGAATPREAL
-420 SAYRAQA
+420 DAYRAQA
-427 AAMTDLQRQTER
+427 AALTDLQRQTER
-439 DKTGVWL
+439 RKTGVWL
-446 GVNCHVPTTGEPV
+446 GVNRQVPTTGEPV

-484 RDWDFSEKFGLPIMR
+484 RDWDFSVQFGLPIMR
-499 TVAPPPDFDGE
+499 TVQPPPNPDGTAFDGE
-510 AYDGPGLAVNSDFL
+510 AYDGPGPAINSDFL
-524 NGMAKA
+524 NGLGKD
-530 DAIEAICDWL
+530 DAIDAICDWL
-540 EDQGCG
+540 EERGCG

-567 PIPIVFDE
+567 PFPIVFDE
-575 TGLPLAVPES
+575 TGLALAVPES
-585 QLPVELPELIDWAPR
+585 ELPVELPELIDWAPR
-600 ALDESSDPEPPLGR
+600 ALDESSEPEPPLGR
-614 ATEWAIATY
+614 ATEWATASY
-623 DLGDGERTYSRELS
+623 DLGDGERTYRRELS

-651 YLDPTND
+651 YLDPAND
-658 DVLVDPDVER
+658 DALVDPEVER
-668 YWMADAAGGV
+668 FWMADPDGGV

-731 QDERGVYVEASEV
+731 QDSRGVYVEASEV
-744 VERDGKFFHEDSE
+744 VERDGRFFWGDDE

-770 NAVTPDDIYGAY
+770 NAVTPDDIYSAY

-820 NLVDEQTGELS
+820 SLVDEQTGE
-831 VSETEPDA
+831 VTIADVEPDA
-839 DLERLLH
+839 DLERMVH
-846 RTIASV
+846 RTIAAV
-852 TDAMSDLRFNSAIAR
+852 TDAMADLRFNSAIAR

-880 PTPRPVADVLVRL
+880 LTPRSVADVLVRL

-898 PHLAEELWEKLGK
+898 PHLAEELWSKLGNT
-911 SETVV
+911 STVV
-916 YATFPQAD
+916 YAPFPQAD
-924 PALLVAETIEVPVQV
+924 PALLAAEVIEVPVQV
-939 NGKVRSRITVDAAIS
+939 NGKVRSRITVDAGIS
-954 NDDLQ
+954 PADLE
-959 AAALA
+959 AAAKA

-969 QLTAGNDIRRVVT
+969 QLTAGADIQRVIT

-990 VLA
+990 VLG

>member
-1 MCWQR
+1 MN
-6 RGFAGNRGILAA
+6 APASAA
-18 MDAPSSA
+18 SSGTGTA
-25 DGSGAATAADSESP
+25 AETEFSPSGAD
-39 ESPPGAGAGELP
+39 ELP
-51 PYRYNAQMAN
+51 PYRYNAEMAN
-61 EIELRWQE
+61 EIEMRWQA
-69 RWRSQG
+69 RWRADG
-75 TYHTPLRPMA
+75 TYHTPNPSGPLAGSQDPA
-85 SAPRGPKLNG
+85 AP
-95 PPADSHDADARKLF
+95 KLF

-142 CGYVVLHPMGYD
+142 SGYVVLHPMGFD

-166 TGEHPRIN
+166 TGEHPRTN
-174 TEQNIANMSRQ
+174 TEQNIATMSRQ
-185 LARLGLGHDDQRSL
+185 LSRLGLGHDDRRSL

-214 LQIFNSWYDSEVHK
+214 LKIFNSWYDTETDC

-240 TGRKATTSGASW
+240 SGQRATADGTAW
-252 GDMDDV
+252 ALMTET
-258 ERRIELDE
+258 ERRVELDRY
-266 HRLAYLGEAPVNWCP
+266 RLAYLGEAPVNWCP

-287 ANEEVTNEG
+287 ANEEVTADG
-296 RSDRG
+296 RSERG
-301 NHPVFRR
+301 NHLVFRR
-308 PMKQW
+308 PLKQW

-330 VDWFESVKIMQRNW
+330 LDWPESVKIMQRNW
-344 IGRSEGAV
+344 IGRSEGAL
-352 ISFATEAVPDGSGP
+352 ISFAADAGPDV
-366 AIEVFTTRPD
+366 EVFTTRPD
-376 TIYGTTAMLLAPE
+376 TICGTTAMLLAPE
-389 HPLVDKLVA
+389 HPLADKLVA
-398 DEWPSGTD
+398 DRWASSTD
-406 PRLTGGAATPREAL
+406 PRWTGDAATPREAL
-420 SAYRAQA
+420 EAYRAYA
-427 AAMTDLQRQTER
+427 AAMSDLQRQENR

-446 GVNCHVPTTGEPV
+446 GVNCIVPTTGEPV
-459 PVFVADYVLIDYG
+459 PVFVADFVLIDYG

-484 RDWDFSEKFGLPIMR
+484 RDWDFSEQFGLPIVR
-499 TVAPPPDFDGE
+499 TVQPPPDYEPKAYVGE
-510 AYDGPGLAVNSDFL
+510 GPAINSSFL
-524 NGMAKA
+524 NGMGSAEAKA
-530 DAIEAICDWL
+530 AICDWL
-540 EDQGCG
+540 EANGHG
-546 RRTVTYKLRDW
+546 SRTVTYKLRDW

-567 PIPIVFDE
+567 PFPIVFDE

-585 QLPVELPELIDWAPR
+585 ELPVVLPELIDWAPR
-600 ALDESSDPEPPLGR
+600 SLDESSDPEPPLGR
-614 ATEWAIATY
+614 ATEWVTATY
-623 DLGDGERTYSRELS
+623 DLGDGERTYRRELS

-658 DVLVDPDVER
+658 EVLVDPDVER
-668 YWMADAAGGV
+668 YWMTDAAGGV

-711 SGPEPFGR
+711 GGPEPFGR

-731 QDERGVYVEASEV
+731 QDQRGVYVEASEV
-744 VERDGKFFHEDSE
+744 DEREGKFFHGDNE

-770 NAVTPDDIYGAY
+770 NAVTPDDVYGAY

-820 NLVDEQTGELS
+820 NLVDEQTGALT
-831 VSETEPDA
+831 VSDVEPDA
-839 DLERLLH
+839 DLERWVH
-846 RTIASV
+846 RTIAAV

-898 PHLAEELWEKLGK
+898 PHLAEELWSKLGNTT
-911 SETVV
+911 TVV
-916 YATFPQAD
+916 YAPFPVAD
-924 PALLVAETIEVPVQV
+924 PALLAAEVIEVPVQV
-939 NGKVRSRITVDAAIS
+939 NGKLRSRIAVDAAIS
-954 NDDLQ
+954 TADLE

-964 DERIA
+964 DDRIS
-969 QLTAGNDIRRVVT
+969 QLTAGTDIRRVVT

>member
-1 MCWQR
+1 M
-6 RGFAGNRGILAA
+6 NP
-18 MDAPSSA
+18 PSSA
-25 DGSGAATAADSESP
+25 DVAVAHSAEGS
-39 ESPPGAGAGELP
+39 ELP
-51 PYRYNAQMAN
+51 PYRYNAEMAN

-69 RWRSQG
+69 RWKADG
-75 TYHTPLRPMA
+75 TYRTPNPIGTP
-85 SAPRGPKLNG
+85 SD
-95 PPADSHDADARKLF
+95 PATGKNKLF

-166 TGEHPRIN
+166 TGEHPRVN
-174 TEQNIANMSRQ
+174 TERNIANMSRQ

-214 LQIFNSWYDSEVHK
+214 LQIFNSWYDTDAQR

-240 TGRKATTSGASW
+240 NGQKTTTSGAVWAEMS
-252 GDMDDV
+252 DV
-258 ERRIELDE
+258 ERRVELDE

-330 VDWFESVKIMQRNW
+330 VDWFESVKLMQRNW
-344 IGRSEGAV
+344 IGRSEGAY
-352 ISFATEAVPDGSGP
+352 ISFATDAEPGSSGSAMSNANSSGS

-389 HPLVDKLVA
+389 HPLVDELVA
-398 DEWPSGTD
+398 DEWPADTD
-406 PRLTGGAATPREAL
+406 PRWTGGAATPREAL
-420 SAYRAQA
+420 HAYRAQA

-446 GVNCHVPTTGEPV
+446 GLNCRVPTTGEPV

-484 RDWDFSEKFGLPIMR
+484 RDWDFSVQFGLPIMR
-499 TVAPPPDFDGE
+499 TVQPPPDFDGE
-510 AYDGPGLAVNSDFL
+510 AYDGPGLAINSDFL
-524 NGMAKA
+524 NGLGKD
-530 DAIEAICDWL
+530 DAIDAICDWL
-540 EDQGCG
+540 EERSCG

-567 PIPIVFDE
+567 PFPIVFDE
-575 TGLPLAVPES
+575 TGLPLAVPEAE
-585 QLPVELPELIDWAPR
+585 LPVELPELIDWAPR
-600 ALDESSDPEPPLGR
+600 ALDESSEPEPPLGR
-614 ATEWAIATY
+614 ATEWATATY
-623 DLGDGERTYSRELS
+623 DLGDGERTYRRELS

-651 YLDPTND
+651 YLDPAND
-658 DVLVDPDVER
+658 DTLVDPEVEQ
-668 YWMADAAGGV
+668 YWMADPDGGV

-731 QDERGVYVEASEV
+731 QDSRGVYVEASEV
-744 VERDGKFFHEDSE
+744 TERGGKFFWGDAE

-770 NAVTPDDIYGAY
+770 NAVTPDDIYSAY

-820 NLVDEQTGELS
+820 SLIDEQTGELT
-831 VSETEPDA
+831 VADVEPDA
-839 DLERLLH
+839 DLERMVH
-846 RTIASV
+846 RTIDAV

-880 PTPRPVADVLVRL
+880 ATPRSVADVLVRL

-898 PHLAEELWEKLGK
+898 PHLAEELWSKLGNTT
-911 SETVV
+911 TVV
-916 YATFPQAD
+916 YAPFPLAD
-924 PALLVAETIEVPVQV
+924 PAMLAAEVIEVPVQV
-939 NGKVRSRITVDAAIS
+939 NGKVRSRITVDAGIS
-954 NDDLQ
+954 PADLE
-959 AAALA
+959 AAAKA
-964 DERIA
+964 DDRIA
-969 QLTAGNDIRRVVT
+969 QLTAGADIRRVVT

-990 VLA
+990 VLS

>member
-1 MCWQR
+1 
-6 RGFAGNRGILAA
+6 

-25 DGSGAATAADSESP
+25 DSSGAATAADAGPP
-39 ESPPGAGAGELP
+39 ESLAEAGAGELP
-51 PYRYNAQMAN
+51 PFRYNAQMAN

-69 RWRSQG
+69 RWRREG
-75 TYHTPLRPMA
+75 TYHTPNP
-85 SAPRGPKLNG
+85 SGPLAGSN
-95 PPADSHDADARKLF
+95 DAKTSKLF

-214 LQIFNSWYDSEVHK
+214 LQIFNSWYDTESDK
-228 ARPIAELIELFE
+228 ARPIAELIGQFE
-240 TGRKATTSGASW
+240 TGRKATTSGAAW

-258 ERRIELDE
+258 ERRLELDE

-287 ANEEVTNEG
+287 ANEEVTNDG

-330 VDWFESVKIMQRNW
+330 VNWFESVKIMQRNW
-344 IGRSEGAV
+344 IGRSEGAF
-352 ISFATEAVPDGSGP
+352 ISFATEAGNADPAGAGPDDTGP

-389 HPLVDKLVA
+389 HPLVDKIVA
-398 DEWPSGTD
+398 DEWPPGTD
-406 PRLTGGAATPREAL
+406 ARWTGGAATPREAL
-420 SAYRAQA
+420 EAYRAQA
-427 AAMTDLQRQTER
+427 SSMTDLQRQTER

-446 GVNCHVPTTGEPV
+446 GVNCQVPTTGKPV

-510 AYDGPGLAVNSDFL
+510 AYDGPGLAVNSEFL

-530 DAIEAICDWL
+530 DAIEVICNWL
-540 EDQGCG
+540 EDHGCG

-567 PIPIVFDE
+567 PFPIVFDE
-575 TGLPLAVPES
+575 TGLPLGVPES
-585 QLPVELPELIDWAPR
+585 ELPVELPELIDWAPR

-614 ATEWAIATY
+614 ATQWATATY

-668 YWMADAAGGV
+668 YWMADEAGGV

-831 VSETEPDA
+831 VSQTEPDA
-839 DLERLLH
+839 DLERMLH
-846 RTIASV
+846 HTIASV
-852 TDAMSDLRFNSAIAR
+852 TDAMEDLRFNSAIAR

-872 NELTRRGG
+872 NELTRRGE

-898 PHLAEELWEKLGK
+898 PHLAEELWERLGHD
-911 SETVV
+911 ETVV
-916 YATFPQAD
+916 YAPFPQAD

-939 NGKVRSRITVDAAIS
+939 NGKVRSRITVDAAVS
-954 NDDLQ
+954 NDDLE

>member
-1 MCWQR
+1 MSGR
-6 RGFAGNRGILAA
+6 RGILAA

-25 DGSGAATAADSESP
+25 DGSAAAPTAESESQP
-39 ESPPGAGAGELP
+39 SAAGELP

-69 RWRSQG
+69 RWRVEG

-85 SAPRGPKLNG
+85 SAPRGPQLSG
-95 PPADSHDADARKLF
+95 SPAHQKKLF

-214 LQIFNSWYDSEVHK
+214 LQIFNSWYDSEADK

-252 GDMDDV
+252 GDMNDV
-258 ERRIELDE
+258 ERRLELDE

-344 IGRSEGAV
+344 IGRSEGAF
-352 ISFATEAVPDGSGP
+352 ISFAAEAGRADAAGPGP

-389 HPLVDKLVA
+389 HPLVDRLVA

-406 PRLTGGAATPREAL
+406 PRWTGGAATPREAL
-420 SAYRAQA
+420 DAYRATA

-446 GVNCHVPTTGEPV
+446 GVSCHVPTTGKPV

-484 RDWDFSEKFGLPIMR
+484 RDWDFSVKFGLPIMR

-540 EDQGCG
+540 EDHGCG

-567 PIPIVFDE
+567 PFPIVFDE

-614 ATEWAIATY
+614 ATQWATATY

-668 YWMADAAGGV
+668 YWMADEAGGV

-744 VERDGKFFHEDSE
+744 VERDGKFFWDGSE

-770 NAVTPDDIYGAY
+770 NAVTPDDIYSAY

-820 NLVDEQTGELS
+820 NLVDEQTGELT
-831 VSETEPDA
+831 VSQTEPDA
-839 DLERLLH
+839 DLERMLH
-846 RTIASV
+846 HTIASV

-880 PTPRPVADVLVRL
+880 PTPRPIADVLVRL

-898 PHLAEELWEKLGK
+898 PHLAEELWEKLGHA
-911 SETVV
+911 ETVV
-916 YATFPQAD
+916 YAPFPQAD

-969 QLTAGNDIRRVVT
+969 QLTASNDIRRVVT

>member
-1 MCWQR
+1 MS
-6 RGFAGNRGILAA
+6 
-18 MDAPSSA
+18 APASA
-25 DGSGAATAADSESP
+25 DGAVAHSDAAN
-39 ESPPGAGAGELP
+39 ELP
-51 PYRYNAQMAN
+51 PYRYNAEMAN

-69 RWRSQG
+69 RWRTDG
-75 TYHTPLRPMA
+75 TYRTPNPV
-85 SAPRGPKLNG
+85 G
-95 PPADSHDADARKLF
+95 PPADSPAGNNKLF

-142 CGYVVLHPMGYD
+142 CGWTVLHPMGYD

-166 TGEHPRIN
+166 TGEHPRVN
-174 TEQNIANMSRQ
+174 TERNIANMSRQ
-185 LARLGLGHDDQRSL
+185 LARLGLGHDDQRTL

-214 LQIFNSWYDSEVHK
+214 LQIFNSWYDTEADR

-240 TGRKATTSGASW
+240 TGQKSTTSGAAW
-252 GDMDDV
+252 ADMSDV

-318 AYADRLLADLDR
+318 AYADRLLDDLDR
-330 VDWFESVKIMQRNW
+330 VNWFESVKIMQRNW
-344 IGRSEGAV
+344 IGRSEGAY
-352 ISFATEAVPDGSGP
+352 ISFAVDAEPGESGPSGSGP

-389 HPLVDKLVA
+389 HPLVDELVA
-398 DEWPSGTD
+398 DEWPPGTD
-406 PRLTGGAATPREAL
+406 PRWTGGAATPRAAL
-420 SAYRAQA
+420 DAYRAQA

-446 GVNCHVPTTGEPV
+446 GVNCMVPTTGDPV

-484 RDWDFSEKFGLPIMR
+484 RDWDFSIKFGLPIMR
-499 TVAPPPDFDGE
+499 TVQPPPNPDGTAFEGE
-510 AYDGPGLAVNSDFL
+510 AYDGPGLAINSDFL
-524 NGMAKA
+524 NGLDKA
-530 DAIEAICDWL
+530 EANDVICDWL
-540 EDQGCG
+540 EERRCG

-567 PIPIVFDE
+567 PFPIVFDE
-575 TGLPLAVPES
+575 TGLALAVPES
-585 QLPVELPELIDWAPR
+585 ELPVELPELIDWAPR
-600 ALDESSDPEPPLGR
+600 ALDEQSEPEPPLGR
-614 ATEWAIATY
+614 ATEWATATY
-623 DLGDGERTYSRELS
+623 DLGDGERTYRRELS

-658 DVLVDPDVER
+658 EALVDPEVER
-668 YWMADAAGGV
+668 YWMADPDGGV

-731 QDERGVYVEASEV
+731 QDNRGVYVEASEV
-744 VERDGKFFHEDSE
+744 TERDGKFFWGDVE

-770 NAVTPDDIYGAY
+770 NAVTPDDIYSAY

-820 NLVDEQTGELS
+820 SLIDEQTGELT
-831 VSETEPDA
+831 VADVEPDA
-839 DLERLLH
+839 DLERMVH
-846 RTIASV
+846 RTIDAV

-880 PTPRPVADVLVRL
+880 PTPRSVADVLVRL

-898 PHLAEELWEKLGK
+898 PHLAEELWSKLGN
-911 SETVV
+911 STTVV
-916 YATFPQAD
+916 YAPFPQAD
-924 PALLVAETIEVPVQV
+924 PAMLAAEVIEVPVQV
-939 NGKVRSRITVDAAIS
+939 NGKVRSRIMVDAGIS
-954 NDDLQ
+954 PADLE
-959 AAALA
+959 AAAKA

-969 QLTAGNDIRRVVT
+969 QLTAGADIRRVVT
-982 VPGKLVNI
+982 VPGKLVSI